1 MNKEIVTVGQIEV
14 DMTSSM
20 AEPDFNHL
28 PLLTT
33 RDLVLFPGVTI
44 PISLGREFSRELAK
58 MAADRHIYIGV
69 VAQTDPEVEF
79 PTDQL
84 CDYGV
89 IAEVVKVLEIP
100 DDKTTAIVRAHGKCK
115 ILDVRSMG
123 TIHGALEATVKPIKE
138 TKARMTDKEM
148 VALVSTVK
156 DTAVKIV
163 KKTTEAPPEM
173 VLNIVDISDPTLLI
187 NLIATHMPLP
197 ISAKTEI
204 LATPRIKERA
214 YRLLTNMARSEQML
228 DIAQSIHDR
237 TRQKISEQQRNVF
250 LQQQLESIREEL
262 YGDEGPD
269 ADAANLRKKAAELDM
284 PEPVVKIFERELSKL
299 SRYAPQSPDYSVQ
312 LSYLELLT
320 DLPWGKNDAPVSDI
334 AHAHEV
340 LDADHFGLEKVKER
354 ILEQIAML
362 ISAPSSHAPIIC
374 LVGPPGVGKTSL
386 GQSIATA
393 LGRKYRRV
401 ALGGLHDEAE
411 IRGHRRTYIGA
422 MPGRIMTR

>member
-100 DDKTTAIVRAHGKCK
+100 DDKTTAIVRAHGKFK

-123 TIHGALEATVKPIKE
+123 TIQGALEATVKPIKE

-173 VLNIVDISDPTLLI
+173 ILNIVDISDPTLLI

-269 ADAANLRKKAAELDM
+269 ADAANLRKKRPNLTC
-284 PEPVVKIFERELSKL
+284 P
-299 SRYAPQSPDYSVQ
+299 SR
-312 LSYLELLT
+312 
-320 DLPWGKNDAPVSDI
+320 
-334 AHAHEV
+334 
-340 LDADHFGLEKVKER
+340 
-354 ILEQIAML
+354 
-362 ISAPSSHAPIIC
+362 
-374 LVGPPGVGKTSL
+374 
-386 GQSIATA
+386 
-393 LGRKYRRV
+393 
-401 ALGGLHDEAE
+401 
-411 IRGHRRTYIGA
+411 
-422 MPGRIMTR
+422 